1 MPDFAR
7 DTRGNR
13 HHCFTSLKNSQTPFY
28 KLRGVPGEDRGTS
41 SLLWEQLTQSRQGS
55 PQVDSASQKP
65 REAWEYLGPRQGGV
79 RRAVLPSLPWCD
91 ACMPVFFLSLE
102 FFFTGEDKYFTK
114 APTLQG
120 SPYPLPGADSRTE
133 HLDMY
138 MSSGPQL
145 QHSRHGP
152 YYPSRRGRMI
162 IGRTPYRSA
171 WTLSSTAPVVHRQTH
186 RSCTGGHCGTDRCL
200 CNLVM
205 E

>member
-1 MPDFAR
+1 MPPEKPQNAGFCTRHTRKSPPLFYLTKEFA
-7 DTRGNR
+7 G
-13 HHCFTSLKNSQTPFY
+13 TPFY

-65 REAWEYLGPRQGGV
+65 REAWEYLGPRQRGV

-133 HLDMY
+133 HLA
-138 MSSGPQL
+138 
-145 QHSRHGP
+145 HV
-152 YYPSRRGRMI
+152 I
-162 IGRTPYRSA
+162 RT
-171 WTLSSTAPVVHRQTH
+171 TTTAQPTRPVLPV
-186 RSCTGGHCGTDRCL
+186 S
-200 CNLVM
+200 
-205 E
+205 